1 MHTLDSFLAEV
12 DRSLKD
18 GDDATPRIIDVL
30 RPEER
35 EAFRARGSKVYRVLA
50 RISDDKLLSIPQ
62 QVRECVRYAW
72 GEEVAGG
79 VRRTDHETIGGVVD
93 RVYSLGE
100 HSGFKIDESPI
111 MAQLME
117 DAEKGDF
124 DALVT
129 RDGARLG
136 RDYWEKMG
144 TIRDLRRAKVELHVL
159 EDGGYFDYE
168 DSLNK
173 VKSFANTWGDE
184 GKKLEE
190 IRKSMRATEAIR
202 SAHFPTTSLPFGYEP
217 ALDPVSRRKIWR
229 PTAEAAIVRSIFQSL
244 LEEPYEEFS
253 ALSRRHGISRQLLR
267 KIVRNRAYTGGFNW
281 KGTFVRAEGHVI
293 PPLVDEGT
301 FDEVQRLLS
310 RREMTQRIRSPDL
323 MNVLMGFQR
332 TT

>member
-12 DRSLKD
+12 DRSLGD
-18 GDDATPRIIDVL
+18 GDDATPRTIDVL

-35 EAFRARGSKVYRVLA
+35 AAFRERGAKVFRVLA

-72 GEEVAGG
+72 GEEVAGA
-79 VRRTDHETIGGVVD
+79 RRADALVAGGVVD
-93 RVYSLGE
+93 RIYSLGE
-100 HSGFKIDESPI
+100 HSGFKIDQSPV
-111 MAQLME
+111 MQVLME
-117 DAEKGDF
+117 DAERGEF

-159 EDGGYFDYE
+159 EDGGFFDYE

-190 IRKSMRATEAIR
+190 IRKSMKATEAIR

-217 ALDPVSRRKIWR
+217 AIDPVSRRKVWR
-229 PTAEAAIVRSIFQSL
+229 PTTEAAIVRSIFSSL
-244 LEEPYEEFS
+244 MEEPYEEFS

-281 KGTFVRAEGHVI
+281 KGEFVRAEPHVI
-293 PPLVDEGT
+293 PPIIDDVA
-301 FDEVQRLLS
+301 FDEVQRVLQ